1 MNLISKVYRQ
11 CDINSGIMGNSRKVT
26 LNLEGEEVAVVM
38 NGYAL
43 ILLLLQKI
51 EELQK
56 ELQKYKDNEH
66 KN

>member
-1 MNLISKVYRQ
+1 
-11 CDINSGIMGNSRKVT
+11 
-26 LNLEGEEVAVVM
+26 M
-38 NGYAL
+38 NGYSL

-56 ELQKYKDNEH
+56 ELQKYKDNDI

>member
-1 MNLISKVYRQ
+1 MYNKQQPER
-11 CDINSGIMGNSRKVT
+11 VT
-26 LNLEGEEVAVVM
+26 LNLEGEEVAVVV

-43 ILLLLQKI
+43 IFLLLQKI

-56 ELQKYKDNEH
+56 ELQEYKDNKS

>member
-1 MNLISKVYRQ
+1 
-11 CDINSGIMGNSRKVT
+11 
-26 LNLEGEEVAVVM
+26 M

-43 ILLLLQKI
+43 VFLLLQKI

-56 ELQKYKDNEH
+56 ELQKYQENTD